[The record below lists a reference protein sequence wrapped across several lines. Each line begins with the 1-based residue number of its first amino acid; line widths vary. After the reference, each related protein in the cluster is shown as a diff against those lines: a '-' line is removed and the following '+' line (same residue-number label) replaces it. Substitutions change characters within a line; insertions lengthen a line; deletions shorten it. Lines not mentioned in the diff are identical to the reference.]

1 MKIFSIISFLEQVAP
16 PSLQESYDNC
26 GLLTGNPEWDC
37 TGVLCALDVT
47 EEVVQEAKQKKCNL
61 IIAHHPVIFKG
72 LKKINGRNLVE
83 RVVIRSIKDDIALYA
98 LHTSLDNVAHGVNG
112 KIADLLGLAGR
123 SLLLPK
129 ANTLCKLATYVPST
143 HLDVVREALFT
154 SGAGQV
160 GNYTECSF
168 SVQGEGTFTGGAG
181 TNPFLGTPGIRHREN
196 EFKVEVILPVERTST
211 IIRALREAHPYEEVA
226 YDLIPLANEHQG
238 IGSGLTGSLPQPLVE
253 RDFLQLVQQL
263 FGCGVI
269 RHSRFTGKK
278 ISKVALCGGAGS
290 FLITSALSAGA
301 DAFITADLK
310 YHEFF
315 EPDGKLLLCDIGHYE
330 SEQFTISLLDE
341 LLRQKFPTFAI
352 LKTEF
357 NTNPIHYYS

>member
-1 MKIFSIISFLEQVAP
+1 
-16 PSLQESYDNC
+16 
-26 GLLTGNPEWDC
+26 
-37 TGVLCALDVT
+37 
-47 EEVVQEAKQKKCNL
+47 
-61 IIAHHPVIFKG
+61 
-72 LKKINGRNLVE
+72 
-83 RVVIRSIKDDIALYA
+83 
-98 LHTSLDNVAHGVNG
+98 
-112 KIADLLGLAGR
+112 
-123 SLLLPK
+123 
-129 ANTLCKLATYVPST
+129 
-143 HLDVVREALFT
+143 
-154 SGAGQV
+154 
-160 GNYTECSF
+160 
-168 SVQGEGTFTGGAG
+168 
-181 TNPFLGTPGIRHREN
+181 
-196 EFKVEVILPVERTST
+196 
-211 IIRALREAHPYEEVA
+211 
-226 YDLIPLANEHQG
+226 
-238 IGSGLTGSLPQPLVE
+238 
-253 RDFLQLVQQL
+253 VQQL

-352 LKTEF
+352 LKTEL